1 VRVFPR
7 LQQSHIQR
15 AVLNSIRG
23 TVLTILLTLIQ
34 VIFCAGISAAATPSI
49 TSLTPTS
56 AAVGA
61 SVTIKGANFG
71 TSQGTSTVTFN
82 GTAGTPTTWANTS
95 IKVPV
100 PAGATTGNVVVMVGG
115 VASNGI
121 SFTVLPTPSIT
132 SLTPNSGPV
141 GAAVTIAGTNFGA
154 TQSTS
159 TVVFDGTTATP
170 TTWSNTSIQVPVPT
184 GAATGNV
191 VVTVSGVASNGV
203 SFTVLPTPSITSLTP
218 TSAAVG
224 TSVTIAGTNFGTSQ
238 GTSTVTFN
246 GTAGTPTTWANASI
260 KVPVPAGATSGTVVV
275 TVNGV
280 SSSGVNFTVLP
291 TPSIT
296 SLSPSSGP
304 VGAVVTITG
313 TNFGATQGTSTAV
326 FDKTT
331 ATPTAWS
338 NTSIQVPV
346 PTGAATGNVV
356 ITVSGV
362 ASNGVSFTVLP
373 TPSITSLTPT
383 SAAVGVSVTIAGTNF
398 GSSQGTSTVMF
409 NGTTATPTTWANASI
424 KVPVPVGA
432 TTGNIVVTVNG
443 VASNGVSFTVLP
455 TPSITS
461 LTPSSGPVGA
471 VVTIAGT
478 NFGATQGTSTVVFDK
493 TTATPTAWNSTSI
506 QVPVPTGA
514 ATGNVVVTVSGV
526 ASNGVS
532 FTVLPTPSITSL
544 TPTSGA
550 VGTSVTIKG
559 TNFGTSQGTS
569 SVTFNGTTA
578 TPTTWANTS
587 IKVPVPTGAT
597 TGYVVV
603 TVNGVPSNGV
613 SFIVPGTT
621 AAITSLSPTSGPAGS
636 QVAINGSYFGSSQGT
651 STVSF
656 NGTLATTIVS
666 WNAGSIV
673 AVVPSAATTG
683 NVVVTVGGVASNGVS
698 FTVLPTPSITSL
710 SPASGPA
717 GTSVTITGTNFGST
731 QGTSTVTFSGTTA
744 TPNSW
749 SATSI
754 VAPVPSGAMTGN
766 VVVTVS
772 GVSSAGVSFTVL
784 PTPSI
789 TSVTPTSGAVGT
801 SVTIAGTNFGS
812 TQGTSA
818 VSFNGTAAT
827 GTSWSSSSITV
838 AVPSGATTGSV
849 TVTVGGVTSNGITF
863 TVQSGGFVATSG
875 QMEAARYGQTATQL
889 TNGQVLIAGGM
900 NSSGVASSAEI
911 YSLASQTFA
920 VTANPMNVARW
931 LHTATLLNDGTVLIA
946 GGSDLADEET
956 LDSAEIYDPVAG
968 TFTLLPNTLNTARVG
983 HTATLLSNG
992 QVLIVGGYDPN
1003 TGIISDA
1010 ELFDPIAQVFIDLGD
1025 TNTPRFHHTATLLQN
1040 AQVLIAGGETDP
1052 TPSGAYNTVE
1062 IFNPQTWTFLPLSV
1076 AMISAREGHAATLL
1090 NDGTVLITGG
1100 DLPPTGSLDTAEIY
1114 NPTPNTFTAVSAAM
1128 TSPRIF
1134 HDSVLLNGGEVL
1146 LSGGENDS
1154 GSTSVALN
1162 TAELYNPT
1170 TQTFTATTGNMTS
1183 VREHQTATLLN
1194 DGTVLED
1201 GGTDGTNVFNTAEI
1215 YTASQLT
1222 GLASIAVSPAAPS
1235 VPLGSQQ
1242 LLVATGTFSGGS
1254 TQVLSSVL
1262 WSSSST
1268 SVTMVSGDASDNGY
1282 VTTVAQGTATITAT
1296 AAGISGSTNLTVPAP
1311 VLVSITLS
1319 PQTLA
1324 MPLGTT
1330 QQFDAV
1336 GTYSDGSTQDLTSTA
1351 TWTSSSAS
1359 ATLNTAG
1366 LATAAAVG
1374 SSTIQAS
1381 SGSQSGSATVT
1392 VGSPA
1397 LVSLALTPSTA
1408 TVAFGVSQQYQ
1419 AIGTYTDGSSQN
1431 LTSSVGW
1438 FAVPATTASVSNGG
1452 LAVGL
1457 GQGNAVITAASGTIA
1472 STAALTVQAPV
1483 TTNPNLVSI
1492 VVTPSPTSIPIGS
1505 SQQLIATGFYSDG
1518 STQDLTTSVTWVS
1531 SSSAVASIS
1540 SSGLAAGV
1548 ATGSSTITASSG
1560 SISGTAAVSVQ
1571 ATTISLN
1578 TSRYQHSATLLN
1590 NGTVLVAGGMNCSSV
1605 GSCSYLSSSE
1615 LYNPN
1620 SESFTNTGSLATAR
1634 TAPAVLLGNGNVLI
1648 AGGYSCDASGNCA
1661 SLQSAEI
1668 YNPSS
1673 GAFSTAGNMT
1683 VARSGHTAT
1692 LLGNGKVLI
1701 AAGETCSS
1709 ATSCTTLSTAEVYDP
1724 VAGTFTATGSLN
1736 AARFNA
1742 STILLASGQVLIAGG
1757 YDGTNYP
1764 AVAEL
1769 YDPVAGTFSAT
1780 GSLNTPRENATATL
1794 FDTGVVLIAGGS
1806 TCASPGCPT
1815 ATTEEYD
1822 TNGYFYYTTYPT
1834 GNMTVA
1840 RFDQTATLLTN
1851 GQLLLAGGY
1860 DSCATSCTSDSTTEV
1875 FSPYSGTFT
1884 ASQNLSAGRSGHT
1897 ATLLTDGS
1905 VLLAG
1910 GINNGVT
1917 LSSTNSYQPSS
1928 LSPSQVASIVITPSN
1943 NPLSLG
1949 DTLALTATAY
1959 DAYGDNLGPL
1969 QSAIWNSSNPAVA
1982 SVSNAAG
1989 SAGIVNSLS
1998 VGTTTITAS
2007 VGTIS
2012 ATAQITVTVPLVS
2025 ITMAPSNP
2033 SAILNSSAQPLQ
2045 FTATGVYSDGS
2056 SQDLTSFVAW
2066 STSNSAVAAFL
2077 PNWPV
2082 TDPMPVVP
2090 AGVGTANISATFD
2103 RISSSTIVTVTM
2115 PLAPAPP
2122 MVTGVSP
2129 ITGAVGTQVT
2139 ISGSGFGTSQ
2149 GSGTAWLGTTLASV
2163 VSWSD
2168 AQVVAVVASG
2178 SSSGVAQIQ
2187 QGSPS
2192 NSVPFTINT
2201 ASVTGISPTNGLPG
2215 TQVTISGSGFGA
2227 VQGSG
2232 QVWLGTVPA
2241 AVNSWSDGQVIATVA
2256 TGAAS
2261 GNAEILQNGVMSNAV
2276 PFTINLPHISGI
2288 TPNSGGAGTEI
2299 TISGNGFGATQ
2310 GSGNVWIGN
2319 TFGIVTGWGDSQIVA
2334 SVASNAVSGIV
2345 KVDQNGIWSNAV
2357 TFTVPGGFGSGTSVT
2372 LVPDVLNLLAGGTQQ
2387 LQALDVNGNSVTG
2400 LTWTS
2405 SNTDIATLSTDDP
2418 PILTAVAPG
2427 NATITAGNASADVTV
2442 FTGSTLPIGTVL
2454 WSNPG
2459 DGSGVS
2465 SIVPA
2470 VPSST
2475 GVADVF
2481 ALMEDGNVQ
2490 AIQSNGITAWTAQV
2504 GTSSTLIPDFQG
2516 GLVVYTGQSIY
2527 KLDGITGQ
2535 PYPAY
2540 TSSNGLAIP
2549 VVHTDGTI
2557 FTADG
2562 NYIVGINP
2570 LTGQSKFTPVPVPTS
2585 SAPNYV
2591 YDPPVE
2597 YCYGSSL
2604 HPRPMNISG
2613 NSSSPSSS
2621 SFMIAGD
2628 GYMYTSYFSGNSTT
2642 TYHDW
2647 CVYEIQASASFGLIR
2662 VGTAG
2667 DSYQIQLGQ
2676 WSYSYSTQQ
2685 VLNGGQ
2691 PTSQT
2696 APIPGIIMSNPI
2708 TNGDTGVLFTWEAD
2722 TAAYCASYGGTGGSS
2737 GCVGQSTTF
2746 NLATTSGPG
2755 IASQATITSVPGQA
2769 GPLQPILQRADGSYV
2784 GTVGIGPQPGQVTQ
2798 TNMVAFTPPGTPLF
2812 TVPNDTPQIATSDGG
2827 VIGASGT
2834 TYDQNGN
2841 VTGQLASV
2849 PTLSWT
2855 GRAYTAVPINQVAAP
2870 PVQPTGSFDPFI
2882 GNNPSANGT
2891 AVIKETLYV
2900 RSFAPWQWF
2909 GPDPLHLPPCFVYC
2923 FKGDDRS
2930 FTTSVSPT
2938 VTSRINGIVTFVLP
2952 GMTLIDA
2959 YAFSNASYDKFGD
2972 TATGTPNINAVTI
2985 GTDTLEM
2992 GQTGANPLVFPQS
3005 LSPNIKTNLSIT
3017 YQDSTPGQVCYSGSM
3032 YGNQFPNSEA
3042 FVVNSKSQA
3051 TMLITFTT
3059 PGGPNAGPIQY
3070 LPLDGTSNMGS
3081 FSNIC
3086 IAK

>member
-1 VRVFPR
+1 
-7 LQQSHIQR
+7 
-15 AVLNSIRG
+15 
-23 TVLTILLTLIQ
+23 
-34 VIFCAGISAAATPSI
+34 
-49 TSLTPTS
+49 
-56 AAVGA
+56 
-61 SVTIKGANFG
+61 
-71 TSQGTSTVTFN
+71 
-82 GTAGTPTTWANTS
+82 
-95 IKVPV
+95 
-100 PAGATTGNVVVMVGG
+100 
-115 VASNGI
+115 
-121 SFTVLPTPSIT
+121 
-132 SLTPNSGPV
+132 
-141 GAAVTIAGTNFGA
+141 
-154 TQSTS
+154 
-159 TVVFDGTTATP
+159 
-170 TTWSNTSIQVPVPT
+170 
-184 GAATGNV
+184 
-191 VVTVSGVASNGV
+191 
-203 SFTVLPTPSITSLTP
+203 
-218 TSAAVG
+218 
-224 TSVTIAGTNFGTSQ
+224 
-238 GTSTVTFN
+238 
-246 GTAGTPTTWANASI
+246 
-260 KVPVPAGATSGTVVV
+260 
-275 TVNGV
+275 
-280 SSSGVNFTVLP
+280 
-291 TPSIT
+291 
-296 SLSPSSGP
+296 
-304 VGAVVTITG
+304 
-313 TNFGATQGTSTAV
+313 
-326 FDKTT
+326 
-331 ATPTAWS
+331 
-338 NTSIQVPV
+338 
-346 PTGAATGNVV
+346 
-356 ITVSGV
+356 
-362 ASNGVSFTVLP
+362 
-373 TPSITSLTPT
+373 
-383 SAAVGVSVTIAGTNF
+383 
-398 GSSQGTSTVMF
+398 
-409 NGTTATPTTWANASI
+409 
-424 KVPVPVGA
+424 
-432 TTGNIVVTVNG
+432 
-443 VASNGVSFTVLP
+443 
-455 TPSITS
+455 
-461 LTPSSGPVGA
+461 
-471 VVTIAGT
+471 
-478 NFGATQGTSTVVFDK
+478 
-493 TTATPTAWNSTSI
+493 
-506 QVPVPTGA
+506 
-514 ATGNVVVTVSGV
+514 
-526 ASNGVS
+526 
-532 FTVLPTPSITSL
+532 
-544 TPTSGA
+544 
-550 VGTSVTIKG
+550 
-559 TNFGTSQGTS
+559 
-569 SVTFNGTTA
+569 
-578 TPTTWANTS
+578 
-587 IKVPVPTGAT
+587 
-597 TGYVVV
+597 
-603 TVNGVPSNGV
+603 
-613 SFIVPGTT
+613 
-621 AAITSLSPTSGPAGS
+621 
-636 QVAINGSYFGSSQGT
+636 
-651 STVSF
+651 
-656 NGTLATTIVS
+656 
-666 WNAGSIV
+666 
-673 AVVPSAATTG
+673 
-683 NVVVTVGGVASNGVS
+683 
-698 FTVLPTPSITSL
+698 
-710 SPASGPA
+710 
-717 GTSVTITGTNFGST
+717 
-731 QGTSTVTFSGTTA
+731 
-744 TPNSW
+744 
-749 SATSI
+749 
-754 VAPVPSGAMTGN
+754 
-766 VVVTVS
+766 
-772 GVSSAGVSFTVL
+772 
-784 PTPSI
+784 
-789 TSVTPTSGAVGT
+789 
-801 SVTIAGTNFGS
+801 
-812 TQGTSA
+812 
-818 VSFNGTAAT
+818 
-827 GTSWSSSSITV
+827 
-838 AVPSGATTGSV
+838 
-849 TVTVGGVTSNGITF
+849 
-863 TVQSGGFVATSG
+863 
-875 QMEAARYGQTATQL
+875 MEAARYGQTATQL

-1010 ELFDPIAQVFIDLGD
+1010 ELYDPIAQVFIDLGD
-1025 TNTPRFHHTATLLQN
+1025 TNTPRFHQTATLLQN

-1062 IFNPQTWTFLPLSV
+1062 IFNPQTWTFSPLSV

-1100 DLPPTGSLDTAEIY
+1100 DLPPTGSLVTAEIY
-1114 NPTPNTFTAVSAAM
+1114 NPTSNTFTAVSAAM
-1128 TSPRIF
+1128 TRPRIF

-1215 YTASQLT
+1215 YTTSQLT

-1242 LLVATGTFSGGS
+1242 LLVATGTFNGGS

-1268 SVTMVSGDASDNGY
+1268 NVTTVSADASDNGY

-1359 ATLNTAG
+1359 ATVNTAG

-1397 LVSLALTPSTA
+1397 LVSLVLTPSTA
-1408 TVAFGVSQQYQ
+1408 TVAFGASQQYQ
-1419 AIGTYTDGSSQN
+1419 VIGTYTDGSSQN

-1452 LAVGL
+1452 LVVGL

-1492 VVTPSPTSIPIGS
+1492 VVTPSPTSIPIGG

-1518 STQDLTTSVTWVS
+1518 STQDLTTSVTWFS
-1531 SSSAVASIS
+1531 SSTAVASIT
-1540 SSGLAAGV
+1540 SSGLTAGI
-1548 ATGSSTITASSG
+1548 ATGNSTITASSG
-1560 SISGTAAVSVQ
+1560 SISGTAAVSVEA
-1571 ATTISLN
+1571 ATASLN

-1590 NGTVLVAGGMNCSSV
+1590 DGTVLVAGGINCSSV

-1615 LYNPN
+1615 IYNPN

-1634 TAPAVLLGNGNVLI
+1634 TAPAVLLGNGKVLI

-1668 YNPSS
+1668 YNPAS
-1673 GAFSTAGNMT
+1673 GTFSTVGNMT

-1709 ATSCTTLSTAEVYDP
+1709 ATSCTTLSAAEVYDP

-1742 STILLASGQVLIAGG
+1742 SAILLTSGQVLIAGG
-1757 YDGTNYP
+1757 FDGTNYP

-1769 YDPVAGTFSAT
+1769 YNPLAGTFSTT
-1780 GSLNTPRENATATL
+1780 GSLNTARENATATL
-1794 FDTGVVLIAGGS
+1794 FDNAVVLIAGGS

-1851 GQLLLAGGY
+1851 GQVLLAGGY
-1860 DSCATSCTSDSTTEV
+1860 DSCTTSCTSDSTTEV
-1875 FSPYSGTFT
+1875 FSPYSSTFT
-1884 ASQNLSAGRSGHT
+1884 ASHNLSAGRSGHT

-1917 LSSTNSYQPSS
+1917 LSSTDSYQPSS

-1949 DTLALTATAY
+1949 DTLALTATAF

-1998 VGTTTITAS
+1998 VGTVTITAS

-2012 ATAQITVTVPLVS
+2012 ATAQVTVTVPLVS
-2025 ITMAPSNP
+2025 ITLAPLNP
-2033 SAILNSSAQPLQ
+2033 SAILNSFTQPLQ
-2045 FTATGVYSDGS
+2045 FTAIGTYSDGS

-2066 STSNSAVAAFL
+2066 STSNSAIATFL

-2082 TDPMPVVP
+2082 TDPKPIVP

-2103 RISSSTIVTVTM
+2103 GISSSTTVTVTM

-2122 MVTGVSP
+2122 MITGVSP
-2129 ITGAVGTQVT
+2129 ITAAVGTQVT

-2149 GSGTAWLGTTLASV
+2149 GSGIAWLGTTSASV

-2168 AQVVAVVASG
+2168 SQVVATVSAG
-2178 SSSGVAQIQ
+2178 SSSGVAEIQ

-2201 ASVTGISPTNGLPG
+2201 ASVTGISPTSGLPG

-2232 QVWLGTVPA
+2232 QVWLGTAPA
-2241 AVNSWSDGQVIATVA
+2241 VVNSWSDGQVIATVA
-2256 TGAAS
+2256 TGAGS
-2261 GNAEILQNGVMSNAV
+2261 GSAEILQNGVMSNAV

-2288 TPNSGGAGTEI
+2288 TPNSGGAGTVI
-2299 TISGNGFGATQ
+2299 TINGNGFGATQ
-2310 GSGNVWIGN
+2310 GTGNVWIGN
-2319 TFGIVTGWGDSQIVA
+2319 MYGVVTGWSDSQIVA
-2334 SVASNAVSGIV
+2334 SVASTAVSGIV
-2345 KVDQNGIWSNAV
+2345 KVEQSGIWSNAT
-2357 TFTVPGGFGSGTSVT
+2357 TFTVPVSFGGGTSVSI
-2372 LVPDVLNLLAGGTQQ
+2372 VPNVLNLLAGGTQQ
-2387 LQALDVNGNSVTG
+2387 LQALDANGNSITG

-2405 SNTDIATLSTDDP
+2405 SNTAVATLSTDDP
-2418 PILTAVAPG
+2418 PILTAIAPG
-2427 NATITAGNASADVTV
+2427 NTTIMVGTASADVTV
-2442 FTGSTLPIGTVL
+2442 FAGSVLPIGTVL

-2481 ALMEDGNVQ
+2481 SLQADGNVQ
-2490 AIQSNGITAWTAQV
+2490 AIRPDGTTAWTAQV

-2516 GLVVYTGQSIY
+2516 GLVVYTGSSIY
-2527 KLDGITGQ
+2527 KLDGMTGK
-2535 PYPAY
+2535 PYPSY
-2540 TSSNGLAIP
+2540 TSSAGLAIP

-2557 FTADG
+2557 FTIDG
-2562 NYIVGINP
+2562 NSIVGINP
-2570 LTGQSKFTPVPVPTS
+2570 TTGQSKFSPVAMPS
-2585 SAPNYV
+2585 SSTNYI
-2591 YDPPVE
+2591 YDPPVQF
-2597 YCYGSSL
+2597 CYDSPL
-2604 HPRPMNISG
+2604 RARPMNISG
-2613 NSSSPSSS
+2613 NSSSVSSS
-2621 SFMIAGD
+2621 PLMIAGD
-2628 GYMYTSYFSGNSTT
+2628 GYMYVSYFADNSTT
-2642 TYHDW
+2642 TYHDF
-2647 CVYEIQASASFGLIR
+2647 CVYTIQASASFGLYR

-2667 DSYQIQLGQ
+2667 DSYQMQLGQ

-2685 VLNGGQ
+2685 VLNG
-2691 PTSQT
+2691 PNLT
-2696 APIPGIIMSNPI
+2696 AQSGSIPCVIPGSIL
-2708 TNGDTGVLFTWEAD
+2708 TNADTGVIFTWELD
-2722 TAAYCASYGGTGGSS
+2722 TYSAAQCSPFGSGS
-2737 GCVGQSTTF
+2737 KSTTF
-2746 NLATTSGPG
+2746 NIATTSGPQVT
-2755 IASQATITSVPGQA
+2755 SQNATTSVPGQA
-2769 GPLQPILQRADGSYV
+2769 GPLQPTVQRADGSYV
-2784 GTVGIGPQPGQVTQ
+2784 GTVGIGPQPGQVAQ
-2798 TNMVAFTPPGTPLF
+2798 NNMIAFTPSGTPLF
-2812 TVPNDTPQIATSDGG
+2812 TVPNETPQIATSGGG

-2841 VTGQLASV
+2841 ANGQV
-2849 PTLSWT
+2849 PTGITQSWV
-2855 GRAYTAVPINQVAAP
+2855 GYTYQTSPAFSQVANNAIPPDTSFSPVQGANQSGNSTAKQQISADLQLRFGGNLHISPNDPVQTFFHDFGETLLGMQSGGFPHPPPPYTGAANGCYAGYELVATVAP
-2870 PVQPTGSFDPFI
+2870 PSITGPVTIMRTVNSESCWVGSNPQFSIAGIDNCDLGSPPYDDTGKNI
-2882 GNNPSANGT
+2882 STNPSKDPNGQVFNLD
-2891 AVIKETLYV
+2891 AVGFYDVGPVAYNPPYRHRVNFETYAVGPDGIKISKTINFYV
-2900 RSFAPWQWF
+2900 R
-2909 GPDPLHLPPCFVYC
+2909 
-2923 FKGDDRS
+2923 
-2930 FTTSVSPT
+2930 VSC
-2938 VTSRINGIVTFVLP
+2938 
-2952 GMTLIDA
+2952 
-2959 YAFSNASYDKFGD
+2959 
-2972 TATGTPNINAVTI
+2972 
-2985 GTDTLEM
+2985 
-2992 GQTGANPLVFPQS
+2992 QS
-3005 LSPNIKTNLSIT
+3005 
-3017 YQDSTPGQVCYSGSM
+3017 
-3032 YGNQFPNSEA
+3032 
-3042 FVVNSKSQA
+3042 NSKGVGFFSQDVSGDNILG
-3051 TMLITFTT
+3051 TGVT
-3059 PGGPNAGPIQY
+3059 PLTWNLQ
-3070 LPLDGTSNMGS
+3070 
-3081 FSNIC
+3081 
-3086 IAK
+3086 